1 MRIVDTIMV
10 TTTDTAITT
19 LINMRKLSRIFICVF
34 AAVALMSCSKEQNG
48 DPFILFEV
56 HGKVMDADG
65 NPLEGINVI
74 AGQADVQKTNING
87 NFTFH
92 GRTVPSDHVL
102 LTFEDKDG
110 DDNGGE
116 FVTKTVEIPL
126 RQKSPGT
133 SGNYKGTFF
142 AGEVEVVMVSKNV
155 EMNPDPESGLIPLG
169 NGN

>member
-1 MRIVDTIMV
+1 MRTAATIMV
-10 TTTDTAITT
+10 TTTDMATTT

-34 AAVALMSCSKEQNG
+34 AAVALVSCSKEQNG

-56 HGKVMDADG
+56 HGKVMDAAG

-92 GRTVPSDHVL
+92 GRAVPSDHVL

>member
-1 MRIVDTIMV
+1 MAMSIIMDMITV
-10 TTTDTAITT
+10 ITT
-19 LINMRKLSRIFICVF
+19 LTKMRILRKIFTLAL
-34 AAVALMSCSKEQNG
+34 AAAALLSCSKEQVG
-48 DPFILFEV
+48 DPYMLFEI
-56 HGKVMDADG
+56 HGKVMDAAG

-74 AGQADVQKTNING
+74 AGQADVQKTNVNG

-116 FVTKTVEIPL
+116 FVKKTVEIPL
-126 RQKSPGT
+126 RQKTPGT
-133 SGNYKGTFF
+133 SGNYKGTYF
-142 AGEVEVVMVSKNV
+142 AGDVEVIMVSKNV
-155 EMNPDPESGLIPLG
+155 EMNPDSGLSPQG

>member
-1 MRIVDTIMV
+1 
-10 TTTDTAITT
+10 
-19 LINMRKLSRIFICVF
+19 MRKLSRIFICVF

-56 HGKVMDADG
+56 HGKVMDAAG

-92 GRTVPSDHVL
+92 GRTIPSDHVL

-110 DDNGGE
+110 DNNGGE
-116 FVTKTVEIPL
+116 FVKMAVEIPL
-126 RQKSPGT
+126 RQKTPGT
-133 SGNYKGTFF
+133 SGNFKGTFF
-142 AGEVEVVMVSKNV
+142 AGDVEVVMVSKNV
-155 EMNPDPESGLIPLG
+155 EMNPDSGLSPQG
-169 NGN
+169 NRN

>member
-1 MRIVDTIMV
+1 MV
-10 TTTDTAITT
+10 TLTDMATTT
-19 LINMRKLSRIFICVF
+19 LINMRKLSTIFICVF

-56 HGKVMDADG
+56 HGKVMDAAG

-155 EMNPDPESGLIPLG
+155 EINPDPDSGLIPLG

>member
-1 MRIVDTIMV
+1 MRTAATIIV
-10 TTTDTAITT
+10 TTTDMATIT
-19 LINMRKLSRIFICVF
+19 LINMRRLSRIFICAF
-34 AAVALMSCSKEQNG
+34 AAAALMSCSKEQNG

-56 HGKVMDADG
+56 HGKVMDAAG

-116 FVTKTVEIPL
+116 FVKKTVEIPL

-155 EMNPDPESGLIPLG
+155 EMNPDPESGLIPQG
-169 NGN
+169 DRN

>member
-1 MRIVDTIMV
+1 MV
-10 TTTDTAITT
+10 TTTDTNM
-19 LINMRKLSRIFICVF
+19 LINMTKLYRIFICAF
-34 AAVALMSCSKEQNG
+34 AAVGLVSCSKEQNG

-56 HGKVMDADG
+56 HGKVMDAAG

-92 GRTVPSDHVL
+92 GRAVPSDHVL

>member
-1 MRIVDTIMV
+1 MRIAATIMV
-10 TTTDTAITT
+10 TTTDMATTT
-19 LINMRKLSRIFICVF
+19 LINMRKLSRILICAF
-34 AAVALMSCSKEQNG
+34 AAAAFISCSREQNG

-56 HGKVMDADG
+56 HGTVKDAAG

-74 AGQADVQKTNING
+74 AGQVDVQKTNING
-87 NFTFH
+87 NFIFH

-110 DDNGGE
+110 DNNGGE
-116 FVTKTVEIPL
+116 FVKKTVEIPL

-155 EMNPDPESGLIPLG
+155 EMNPELDPELDPDRGQD
-169 NGN
+169 

>member
-1 MRIVDTIMV
+1 
-10 TTTDTAITT
+10 
-19 LINMRKLSRIFICVF
+19 
-34 AAVALMSCSKEQNG
+34 MSCSKEQNG

-56 HGKVMDADG
+56 HGKVIDTAG

-92 GRTVPSDHVL
+92 GRTIPSDHVL

-110 DDNGGE
+110 DNNGGE
-116 FVTKTVEIPL
+116 FVKKTVEVPL

-142 AGEVEVVMVSKNV
+142 AGEV
-155 EMNPDPESGLIPLG
+155 
-169 NGN
+169 

>member
-1 MRIVDTIMV
+1 MA
-10 TTTDTAITT
+10 TTTDTIM
-19 LINMRKLSRIFICVF
+19 LINMMKLYGIFICAF
-34 AAVALMSCSKEQNG
+34 AAVALVSCSKEQNG

-56 HGKVMDADG
+56 HGKVMDAAG

-92 GRTVPSDHVL
+92 GRTIPSDHVL

-116 FVTKTVEIPL
+116 FVKMAVEIPL
-126 RQKSPGT
+126 RQKTPGT
-133 SGNYKGTFF
+133 SGNFKGTFF
-142 AGEVEVVMVSKNV
+142 AGDVEVVMVSKNV
-155 EMNPDPESGLIPLG
+155 EMNPDSGLSPQG

>member
-1 MRIVDTIMV
+1 MRTAATIMV
-10 TTTDTAITT
+10 TTTDMATTT

-34 AAVALMSCSKEQNG
+34 AAVALMACSKEQNG

-56 HGKVMDADG
+56 HGKVMDAAG

>member
-1 MRIVDTIMV
+1 MV
-10 TTTDTAITT
+10 TTTDMATTT

-34 AAVALMSCSKEQNG
+34 AAATLASCSKEQNG

-56 HGKVMDADG
+56 HGKVMDAAG

>member
-1 MRIVDTIMV
+1 MV
-10 TTTDTAITT
+10 TLTDMATTTH
-19 LINMRKLSRIFICVF
+19 INMGKLSRIFICVF

-56 HGKVMDADG
+56 HGKVMDAAG

-155 EMNPDPESGLIPLG
+155 EMNPDPESGLIPMG
-169 NGN
+169 NGH

>member
-1 MRIVDTIMV
+1 MV
-10 TTTDTAITT
+10 TLTDMATTTH
-19 LINMRKLSRIFICVF
+19 INMGKLSRIFICVF

-56 HGKVMDADG
+56 HGKVMDAAG

>member
-1 MRIVDTIMV
+1 MRTAATIMV
-10 TTTDTAITT
+10 TTTDMATTT

-56 HGKVMDADG
+56 HGKVMDAAG

-169 NGN
+169 NWN

>member
-56 HGKVMDADG
+56 HGKVMDAAG

-92 GRTVPSDHVL
+92 GRTIPSDHVL

-110 DDNGGE
+110 DNNGGE
-116 FVTKTVEIPL
+116 FVKMAVEIPL
-126 RQKSPGT
+126 RQKTPGT
-133 SGNYKGTFF
+133 SGNFKGTFF
-142 AGEVEVVMVSKNV
+142 AGDVEVVMVSKNV
-155 EMNPDPESGLIPLG
+155 EMNPDSGLAPQG
-169 NGN
+169 NGK

>member
-1 MRIVDTIMV
+1 MRTAATIIV
-10 TTTDTAITT
+10 TTTDMATIT
-19 LINMRKLSRIFICVF
+19 LINMRRLSRIFICAF
-34 AAVALMSCSKEQNG
+34 AAAALMSCSKEQNG

-56 HGKVMDADG
+56 HGKVMDVAG

-110 DDNGGE
+110 DDNGGD
-116 FVTKTVEIPL
+116 FVKKTVEIPL

-155 EMNPDPESGLIPLG
+155 EMNPDPESGLIPQG
-169 NGN
+169 DRN

>member
-1 MRIVDTIMV
+1 MRTAATIMV
-10 TTTDTAITT
+10 TTTDMATTT

-34 AAVALMSCSKEQNG
+34 AAGALMSCSKEQNG

-56 HGKVMDADG
+56 HGKVMDAAG

-87 NFTFH
+87 NFTFR

>member
-10 TTTDTAITT
+10 MTTDTAITT

-56 HGKVMDADG
+56 HGKVMDAAG

-87 NFTFH
+87 NFTFF
-92 GRTVPSDHVL
+92 GRTVPADHVS

-110 DDNGGE
+110 DNNGGE
-116 FVTKTVEIPL
+116 FVKKTVEIPL

-133 SGNYKGTFF
+133 GGNYKGTFF
-142 AGEVEVVMVSKNV
+142 AGDVEVVMVSRNV
-155 EMNPDPESGLIPLG
+155 EMNPDSGLTPQG
-169 NGN
+169 NGK

>member
-1 MRIVDTIMV
+1 MV
-10 TTTDTAITT
+10 TTTDTNM
-19 LINMRKLSRIFICVF
+19 LINMTKLYGIFICVF

-56 HGKVMDADG
+56 HGKVMDAAG

>member
-1 MRIVDTIMV
+1 MV

-19 LINMRKLSRIFICVF
+19 LVNMRKLSSIFIYAL
-34 AAVALMSCSKEQNG
+34 AAATLVSCSKEQNG

-56 HGKVMDADG
+56 HGKVMDAAG

-92 GRTVPSDHVL
+92 GRTIPSDHVL

>member
-1 MRIVDTIMV
+1 MRTAATIMV
-10 TTTDTAITT
+10 TTTDMATTT

-56 HGKVMDADG
+56 HGKVMDAAG

-155 EMNPDPESGLIPLG
+155 EINPDPESGLIPLG
-169 NGN
+169 NGT

>member
-1 MRIVDTIMV
+1 MV
-10 TTTDTAITT
+10 TLTDMATTT

-34 AAVALMSCSKEQNG
+34 AAVVLMSCSKEQNG

-56 HGKVMDADG
+56 HGKVMDAAG

-155 EMNPDPESGLIPLG
+155 EMNPDPESGLIPLR